1 MRLKKNIFLPLILC
15 FSLNTSFAQASDSN
29 QTLEAATQGD
39 ALAQYNFGLMYANGQ
54 GVAQSDAKAFEWY
67 SKAAAQG
74 DASAQNNLA
83 TRYANGQ
90 GVAQSYAKAFEW
102 YSKAAAQGNAS
113 AQYNLGVMYDN
124 GDRKSTRLNSSH
136 EFVSR
141 MPSSA

>member
-39 ALAQYNFGLMYANGQ
+39 ALAQYNLGLMYANGQ
-54 GVAQSDAKAFEWY
+54 GVAQSYAKAFEWY
-67 SKAAAQG
+67 SKAANQGLAPAQY
-74 DASAQNNLA
+74 NLGVM
-83 TRYANGQ
+83 YANGQ

-113 AQYNLGVMYDN
+113 GQHNLGGMYY
-124 GDRKSTRLNSSH
+124 GGGWCSSKLCQGN
-136 EFVSR
+136 
-141 MPSSA
+141 